1 MMMSEKSE
9 NVAKSK
15 SNPGSVRSGVG
26 RAAVILIICQAA
38 FWGIWFSM
46 LEATSASDRGVRL
59 FLLNHAPDEL
69 VVVNADNGQVEEE
82 QQSYLFDAGFE
93 TETVDDDTV
102 VIKSLAER
110 LMNWG
115 EPEGSQDDNLS
126 SVAQQE

>member
-1 MMMSEKSE
+1 MTVSSTRAQA
-9 NVAKSK
+9 VAKILWELKQADKVATLTSIANRAGF
-15 SNPGSVRSGVG
+15 SPGSGGRTVSTCLETVRRGWPH
-26 RAAVILIICQAA
+26 LQ
-38 FWGIWFSM
+38 WW
-46 LEATSASDRGVRL
+46 RGV
-59 FLLNHAPDEL
+59 
-69 VVVNADNGQVEEE
+69 ADNGQVEEE

-115 EPEGSQDDNLS
+115 EPEDSRDGDLS